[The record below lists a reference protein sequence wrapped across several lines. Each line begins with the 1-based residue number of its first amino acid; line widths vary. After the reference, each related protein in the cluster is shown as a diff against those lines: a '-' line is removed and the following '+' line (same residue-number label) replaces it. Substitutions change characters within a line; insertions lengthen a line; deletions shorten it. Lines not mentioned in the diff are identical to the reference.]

1 LPAWSV
7 EHSEFFTGTQNQI
20 YARHFRYFFRFEL
33 AAFSRLNRYKNS
45 TTEQMI
51 KKYSVLI
58 CVVISAVFIAIAA
71 SVYPGGSLPDENSVG
86 FDWTKN
92 FISNL
97 FSEKAMNG
105 SYNASR
111 IWALIGMAFHA
122 LGYGIFFINMSKKI
136 PSKHAAT
143 VLVIV
148 GVANVLFNFL
158 ITTSLHDIM
167 VTMSSTFTLI
177 GLFYI
182 TVFVLKT
189 KRHLL
194 KIFCII
200 CLLIFYYTLYVYGSG
215 NWGLLAIMQKLAFF
229 LSMILILVLEY
240 FTQQED
246 FIQVKSVEQKYK

>member
-1 LPAWSV
+1 
-7 EHSEFFTGTQNQI
+7 
-20 YARHFRYFFRFEL
+20 
-33 AAFSRLNRYKNS
+33 
-45 TTEQMI
+45 M
-51 KKYSVLI
+51 
-58 CVVISAVFIAIAA
+58 
-71 SVYPGGSLPDENSVG
+71 PDKNSVG
-86 FDWTKN
+86 FDWSKN

-105 SYNASR
+105 ADNASR

-122 LGYGIFFINMSKKI
+122 LGYGIFFFNMSKKI
-136 PSKHAAT
+136 PSRHAAT